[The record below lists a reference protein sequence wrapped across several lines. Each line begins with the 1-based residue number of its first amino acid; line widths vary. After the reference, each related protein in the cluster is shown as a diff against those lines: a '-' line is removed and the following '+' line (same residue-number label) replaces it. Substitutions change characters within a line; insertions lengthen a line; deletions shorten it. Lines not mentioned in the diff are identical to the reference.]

1 MTVAPATGQKVT
13 KIAAS
18 SPVNKTG
25 LVKVINNVNKVVAT
39 IPAASSQRQPY
50 KVSAE
55 ELAAGVAILD
65 RAKAGQAARSARSGG
80 KHKMNQLSKKQQDIL
95 TFIEIYIVENNWP
108 PTVREIQM
116 ALNISSTSVVDYN
129 LDALET
135 KEQIKR
141 KSGKSRAIELVN
153 PPRRVNSGTELV
165 PVLGT
170 IAAGIPIPDRKDA
183 DTEDQV
189 EVPSFMFKGRPGP
202 DVFALR
208 VKGESMIDA
217 LIADGDIVLIRSA
230 ETAEVGET
238 VAVWLEAEGETTL
251 KQWYPEPQ
259 HGRVR
264 LQPANSTMKPIYT
277 QLDNARIKGKLVGV
291 IRSMV

>member
-1 MTVAPATGQKVT
+1 MTTVSVKVPARATKAPANLTTLGVT
-13 KIAAS
+13 
-18 SPVNKTG
+18 PVKT
-25 LVKVINNVNKVVAT
+25 LKLPVVAGLAPRESAGLRSGIMVVERPSAT
-39 IPAASSQRQPY
+39 SSGR
-50 KVSAE
+50 
-55 ELAAGVAILD
+55 G
-65 RAKAGQAARSARSGG
+65 RSGG
-80 KHKMNQLSKKQQDIL
+80 RRKMSQLSKKQQDIL
-95 TFIEIYIVENNWP
+95 DFIEQYIEENNWP

-116 ALNISSTSVVDYN
+116 ALKISSTSVVDYN

-135 KEQIKR
+135 KGKIIR
-141 KSGKSRAIELVN
+141 KSGKSRAIELVQRT
-153 PPRRVNSGTELV
+153 RRSSHSDFV
-165 PVLGT
+165 PMLGV
-170 IAAGIPIPDRKDA
+170 IAAGVPIPDRKDV
-183 DTEDQV
+183 DPEDQL
-189 EVPSFMFKGRPGP
+189 EVPSYMLKGRPGP

-264 LQPANSTMKPIYT
+264 LQPANSTMQPIYT
-277 QLDNARIKGKLVGV
+277 QLENARVKGKLVGV
-291 IRSMV
+291 IRSI